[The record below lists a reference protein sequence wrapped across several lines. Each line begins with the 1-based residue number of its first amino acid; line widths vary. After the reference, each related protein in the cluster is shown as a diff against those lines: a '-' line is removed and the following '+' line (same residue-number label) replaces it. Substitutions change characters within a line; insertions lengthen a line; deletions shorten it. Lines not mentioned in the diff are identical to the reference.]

1 MERRVRAMVL
11 PGRWHGR
18 KPGESLHAD
27 RAVAGDTEGRVLAG
41 LSVVRTQGLV
51 VAGRL
56 LGWHDAPGQHGSAGR
71 HTDIRGLGPH
81 VGQTQEGAPDY
92 GRLAQATA

>member
-1 MERRVRAMVL
+1 MVL
-11 PGRWHGR
+11 RQVR
-18 KPGESLHAD
+18 SCAD
-27 RAVAGDTEGRVLAG
+27 KAVARRAERAVLAG
-41 LSVVRTQGLV
+41 VWRVPGLV

-56 LGWHDAPGQHGSAGR
+56 LGWHDAPGQHGSAAR

-92 GRLAQATA
+92 GRLAQAMA

>member
-1 MERRVRAMVL
+1 MERLVKARFCLVDGMVSRQVGASAL
-11 PGRWHGR
+11 TTAQGLEVS
-18 KPGESLHAD
+18 KA
-27 RAVAGDTEGRVLAG
+27 VLAG
-41 LSVVRTQGLV
+41 VGGTCPGLV

-56 LGWHDAPGQHGSAGR
+56 LGWHDAPGQWGSAGR

-92 GRLAQATA
+92 GRLAPATA